1 MKYYS
6 TLLLP
11 LITTG
16 LLSACATSQS
26 STLAAKPHNITE
38 QDIPQ
43 LAQQGQLRALEARSQ
58 PSNDPEVLAGEAPI
72 EMFKPIKPPTTK
84 P

>member
-26 STLAAKPHNITE
+26 STIAAKPHTITK
-38 QDIPQ
+38 QDIPK
-43 LAQQGQLRALEARSQ
+43 LAQRGQLRALEARAQ
-58 PSNDPEVLAGEAPI
+58 PNNDPEVLAGEAPI
-72 EMFKPIKPPTTK
+72 AMFKLIKPK
-84 P
+84 